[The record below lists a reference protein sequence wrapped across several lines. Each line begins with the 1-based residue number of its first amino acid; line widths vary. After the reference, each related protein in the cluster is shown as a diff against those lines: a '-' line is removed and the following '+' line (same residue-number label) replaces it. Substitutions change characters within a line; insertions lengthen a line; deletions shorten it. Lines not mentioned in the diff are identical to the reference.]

1 MLVNGESMVSLRHKL
16 SRDQGTGC
24 VGKSLASIM
33 ISEEHL
39 EDWDSWLVGRL
50 LMFRHWMLI
59 LSILQTCRNFWRLSL
74 PMLLRRCNAEK
85 WELKPIYPVFAV
97 TYFLRKPG
105 GRQLI
110 LKGRYWSPGLHDEKC
125 SLKSVQL
132 ALLVNRKDSFLL
144 LAS

>member
-1 MLVNGESMVSLRHKL
+1 MLGNGESIVSLRHKP

-24 VGKSLASIM
+24 VSKSLAGIM

-39 EDWDSWLVGRL
+39 EDWDSWPVGRL
-50 LMFRHWMLI
+50 LMFRHWCLCS
-59 LSILQTCRNFWRLSL
+59 LHFKLLNFWRLSL
-74 PMLLRRCNAEK
+74 PMPLRRCNAEK

-105 GRQLI
+105 ERQLI

-125 SLKSVQL
+125 SLASVQL